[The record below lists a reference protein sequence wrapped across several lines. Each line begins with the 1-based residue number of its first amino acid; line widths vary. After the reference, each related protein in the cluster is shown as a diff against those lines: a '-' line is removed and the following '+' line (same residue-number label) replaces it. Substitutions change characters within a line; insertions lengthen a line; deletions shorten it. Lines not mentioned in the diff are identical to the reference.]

1 MNPLYCKGPAHDHEY
16 PAPILGHADHPEHVH
31 VLCNICA
38 RAAREAQAKD
48 GNKLPLHQYAKISA
62 PQAKARLEAGEK
74 PDSSPPLSELPPP
87 PPPPK
92 IGPLARL
99 QS

>member
-1 MNPLYCKGPAHDHEY
+1 MNPFYCNGPAHDSAY
-16 PAPILGHADHPEHVH
+16 PAPILGHADHPEYVY
-31 VLCNICA
+31 VLCSVCA
-38 RAAREAQAKD
+38 KAAREAQAKD
-48 GNKLPLHQYAKISA
+48 LNKRALHQYIRSSA
-62 PQAKARLEAGEK
+62 PVARAKLEAGEK

-99 QS
+99 QP

>member
-1 MNPLYCKGPAHDHEY
+1 MKPFYCEGSAHDSAY

-31 VLCNICA
+31 VLCSVCA
-38 RAAREAQAKD
+38 QAAREAQAKD
-48 GNKLPLHQYAKISA
+48 LNKRGLHQYMRLSA
-62 PQAKARLEAGEK
+62 PTARARLVAGEK
-74 PDSSPPLSELPPP
+74 PDISPPLNELPPP

-99 QS
+99 QP